1 VSLLLTILLNS
12 AGLFQL
18 SVMAVDWALYE
29 KDVIRLYVNESKT
42 INETLEY
49 LHEKYGIKIRQAD
62 YLRGQTAI
70 WNLLGTDN

>member
-1 VSLLLTILLNS
+1 VSLLLAILLNS

-49 LHEKYGIKIRQAD
+49 LREKYGIKIRQAD

-70 WNLLGTDN
+70 

>member
-1 VSLLLTILLNS
+1 MSLLLAILLNS

-49 LHEKYGIKIRQAD
+49 LREKYGIKIRQAD

-70 WNLLGTDN
+70 